1 MISLDDEISN
11 WRHEYF
17 QKNNK
22 FVILQW
28 VGYVNSND
36 FFKNIP
42 TEINVI
48 NMAYATITKTGLSFD
63 SLTRFI
69 PENTLKANTKT
80 IQKQN
85 VKVILSITD
94 HQDHT
99 WFNMDPIIF
108 IYNILDVLDEWGFDG
123 IDIQCNSEIIG
134 SNEENKYEIAL
145 ESLITN
151 LRKYIKNDKL
161 ITFTTFSS
169 AKYNKYII
177 KNTSKYIDWVNFII
191 DDNNNNIQPLI
202 DNILD
207 NRYSL
212 NVNND
217 KNIAT
222 YVWGIKNVI

>member
-1 MISLDDEISN
+1 
-11 WRHEYF
+11 
-17 QKNNK
+17 
-22 FVILQW
+22 
-28 VGYVNSND
+28 
-36 FFKNIP
+36 
-42 TEINVI
+42 
-48 NMAYATITKTGLSFD
+48 
-63 SLTRFI
+63 
-69 PENTLKANTKT
+69 
-80 IQKQN
+80 
-85 VKVILSITD
+85 
-94 HQDHT
+94 
-99 WFNMDPIIF
+99 MDPIIF